1 MNNARKF
8 QLLLVLA
15 AMLLISG
22 CQTISIDFTAAG
34 DESPDEV
41 AGEHAAQSQEE
52 EFSLIPAGLLVNTG
66 EEDALTYVDA
76 SGQIVGD
83 ISTPGI
89 VAAEIDDAALGGR
102 VVSGE
107 TFTELVYRAWTPEQ
121 ALMVNING
129 KISTLRSSNT
139 FLALAASPDGALAF
153 AEVRMTSD
161 NYPHG
166 YLYAGTIETI
176 ANTGSFY
183 DLVDA
188 PNYMV
193 ITPVAVESTAGEP
206 QGVFYTKAAWGIGGA
221 DLIFPINRG
230 LYFFDLTSG
239 DNMQVISEDRSFQG
253 ISPDMS
259 MSGYVDYDLNGNRSM
274 TVRSIQNGTDINFPL
289 DPKSDRGAGFAV
301 FSPDNGHTAWL
312 EAAGSMISDPY
323 DFQPFVRIGEISS
336 GEVVHVIDDA
346 MARDALNA
354 PLVTFMRPAGWLTN
368 DTLLVEVRGENWS
381 DASLLSYNISTGD
394 LSVFTS
400 GSFVGFAY

>member
-206 QGVFYTKAAWGIGGA
+206 QGVFYTKAAWGIGG
-221 DLIFPINRG
+221 
-230 LYFFDLTSG
+230 
-239 DNMQVISEDRSFQG
+239 
-253 ISPDMS
+253 PDMS